1 MSMWSARVDRV
12 AGSRGFR
19 PSASGA
25 LNSEL
30 ARVVALF
37 CAVRMTCLLA
47 LAVWSRSA
55 GTSARELLSRRWDSL
70 WYERV
75 AQHGYD
81 FSLVAPDGRHL
92 SSTAFFPMLP
102 WLEEGISAAFG
113 MDLADAGL
121 LISAVASVF
130 AACGIYLIAE
140 HLYSRPV
147 ALISVCLWAA
157 LPVGIVQS
165 MAYSESLFVAFAA
178 WALYSVMR
186 NRWLVAGFLSCAAGL
201 TRPVGLAVAAA
212 VVLVGAREVLRR
224 RRERDAE
231 GPELWRVV
239 VAGIVAPLGAVGFVL
254 WVGARQGELFGYLD
268 VQAQWGN
275 GFDGGVSFSRFVA
288 SGMGLEAV
296 WPLLLMAL
304 TGGVVWVHRILFRQ
318 SRSYPLVV
326 YSGIVVVMAI
336 GASGYFGSK
345 PRLLMPAFP
354 LLLPLA
360 AAMVKARPSVV
371 YALLGAEI
379 LVAALYGAFWLN
391 GSGPP

>member
-1 MSMWSARVDRV
+1 MSMRSAE
-12 AGSRGFR
+12 GSQVSVPRGFVAR
-19 PSASGA
+19 AFDA
-25 LNSEL
+25 VNREML
-30 ARVVALF
+30 RVVALF
-37 CAVRMTCLLA
+37 CAVRLFCLLV
-47 LAVWSRSA
+47 LGIWSRSA
-55 GTSARELLSRRWDSL
+55 GASMRELLSQRWDSL

-92 SSTAFFPMLP
+92 SSTAFFPLLP
-102 WLEEGISAAFG
+102 WLEEGVSAAFG
-113 MDLADAGL
+113 IGLADAGL

-140 HLYSRPV
+140 HLYSKPV

-165 MAYSESLFVAFAA
+165 MAYSESLFVALAA
-178 WALYSVMR
+178 WSLYSVVR
-186 NRWLVAGFLSCAAGL
+186 GRWLSAGFLACAAGL

-212 VVLVGAREVLRR
+212 VVFAGAREVLRWR
-224 RRERDAE
+224 KERAV
-231 GPELWRVV
+231 GGRELWRVV
-239 VAGIVAPLGAVGFVL
+239 VAGVVAPLGAVGFVL
-254 WVGARQGELFGYLD
+254 WVGVRQGDVFGYLD
-268 VQAQWGN
+268 VQARWGN

-288 SGMGLEAV
+288 SGVGVEVV
-296 WPLLLMAL
+296 WPLLLVAMVFA
-304 TGGVVWVHRILFRQ
+304 VFFFHRIVFRQ
-318 SRSYPLVV
+318 SRSHSLVI

-360 AAMVKARPSVV
+360 AAMVKAKPLLV
-371 YALLGAEI
+371 YVILGAEI